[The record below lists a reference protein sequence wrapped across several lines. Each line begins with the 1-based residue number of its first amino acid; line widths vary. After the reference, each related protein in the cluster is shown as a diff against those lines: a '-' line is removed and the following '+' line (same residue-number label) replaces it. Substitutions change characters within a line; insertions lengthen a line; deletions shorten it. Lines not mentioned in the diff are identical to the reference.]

1 MSSTTPASRSRQD
14 ARLLPGPARPP
25 ADHPPKDRRRTALHG
40 LIRRAALAAG
50 AAVVLLGPLV
60 GVAGQATGAAASN
73 KADTAPGTTAAGL
86 PTGSHS
92 WKIVGSANPTGATTS
107 VLDGVA
113 CSSSTNCEAVGYSES
128 GSGSSVTLAE
138 RWNGTQW
145 ALQTTP
151 NPAGAIASTLHAV
164 ACSSSTHCEAVGSY
178 NNSSDVLVTLAEVWN
193 GTKWAVQATP
203 NPAGATNVTLNAVAC
218 LPSTRACE
226 AVGSYINSSG
236 VTVTLA
242 ERWNGTK
249 WALRTTPDPAGA
261 TDSELYAAACPS
273 ATDCEAVGWSANSS
287 HVVTLAE
294 RWNGT
299 QWALQ
304 ATPNPA
310 GSTDSELYAAACS
323 SATGC
328 EAAGVNFTTGG
339 ALAERWNGTKWAL
352 QTTPPTGPT
361 NGPSGVACP
370 TSTPDCEAVGSADNS
385 SNVAVTLAEQWNGT
399 KWALQATPNPA
410 GAASS
415 VLLAVACPSA
425 TNCEA
430 VGEYFNSSGV
440 MVTLAEKWS

>member
-1 MSSTTPASRSRQD
+1 M
-14 ARLLPGPARPP
+14 
-25 ADHPPKDRRRTALHG
+25 
-40 LIRRAALAAG
+40 
-50 AAVVLLGPLV
+50 
-60 GVAGQATGAAASN
+60 
-73 KADTAPGTTAAGL
+73 
-86 PTGSHS
+86 
-92 WKIVGSANPTGATTS
+92 VGSANPTGASSS

-113 CSSSTNCEAVGYSES
+113 CSSSTKCEAVGYSES

-138 RWNGTQW
+138 RWNGTKW
-145 ALQTTP
+145 ALQATP
-151 NPAGAIASTLHAV
+151 NPAGAIASTLKAV
-164 ACSSSTHCEAVGSY
+164 ACSSATHCEAVGSY
-178 NNSSDVLVTLAEVWN
+178 NNSADVLVTLAEVWN
-193 GTKWAVQATP
+193 GTQWAVQTTP
-203 NPAGATNVTLNAVAC
+203 NPADATNVTLNAVAC
-218 LPSTRACE
+218 PTSTRACE

-249 WALRTTPDPAGA
+249 WALQTTPNPAGA
-261 TDSELYAAACPS
+261 TDSELYAVACPS
-273 ATDCEAVGWSANSS
+273 ATGCEAVGWSANSS
-287 HVVTLAE
+287 DVVTLAE

-299 QWALQ
+299 KWALQ
-304 ATPNPA
+304 TTPNPA

-323 SATGC
+323 SATSC
-328 EAAGVNFTTGG
+328 EAAGLYYNSSGNGV

-370 TSTPDCEAVGSADNS
+370 TSTPNCEAVGSADNS

-415 VLLAVACPSA
+415 VLLAVACLSV

-440 MVTLAEKWS
+440 MVTLAERWS